1 MANKS
6 FQGLFSPLEVVS
18 TNALLKIQQDQCKV
32 NLSRIYYSVIFKI
45 FYLSLVA
52 LSLICIG
59 ITLLENIPSG
69 IVFLI
74 ELTVTLMLIFDTVFR
89 GFMLGWLL
97 FIKQFWNILDLLVN
111 ILSICLFWIG
121 FETKGGIGEID
132 SITAILIII
141 VRTAF
146 QFSRLVLT
154 LRKKKEQDIQIID
167 LNGISEG
174 DEVHQH
180 TDKNF
185 KIPNVAENRKKKS
198 FEDCEDESQQ

>member
-111 ILSICLFWIG
+111 ILSICLF
-121 FETKGGIGEID
+121 
-132 SITAILIII
+132 
-141 VRTAF
+141 
-146 QFSRLVLT
+146 
-154 LRKKKEQDIQIID
+154 
-167 LNGISEG
+167 
-174 DEVHQH
+174 
-180 TDKNF
+180 
-185 KIPNVAENRKKKS
+185 
-198 FEDCEDESQQ
+198 